1 MTGQRDHRAVYARRK
16 ARAAAAGTTVHALRK
31 SDETPMTDVEQAE
44 LSDEEWQAFA
54 EGAGFETGLPVQRAH
69 EPVYGTTVLAIP
81 EGLTLDQWTEIGA
94 HLATAV
100 NSTPW
105 WVGDWI
111 IYAHTTFET
120 DDDGNAISTGGAA
133 VRVRLAELGFEHET
147 IDRCRRVAAK
157 FPPSAR
163 HETLSW
169 AHHLEVA
176 ALEPD
181 DAHRLLHEAAT
192 EAWSTRDLR
201 ERVRRL
207 TAIDTQEALPGL
219 ARPVRMSLVLKG
231 VTDAAVIDRVEARLN
246 AVLAEFGIEG
256 QVKVA

>member
-44 LSDEEWQAFA
+44 LSDQEWQAFA
-54 EGAGFETGLPVQRAH
+54 DGAGFETGLPVQRAH

-81 EGLTLDQWTEIGA
+81 DGLTLDQWAEIGA
-94 HLATAV
+94 HLRVAMD
-100 NSTPW
+100 STPW

-111 IYAHTTFET
+111 IYARNSYEL
-120 DDDGNAISTGGAA
+120 DSDGNAVSTQEAA
-133 VRVRLAELGFEHET
+133 VRRRLAELGFEHET
-147 IDRCRRVAAK
+147 IDPYRRVAAK

-163 HETLSW
+163 HEDLSW
-169 AHHLEVA
+169 THHFVVSS
-176 ALEPD
+176 LEPD

-192 EAWSTRDLR
+192 EGWSTRDLR
-201 ERVRRL
+201 EHVRRL

-219 ARPVRMSLVLKG
+219 GRPVRMSLVLKG

-246 AVLAEFGIEG
+246 AVLVEFGIEG